1 MHNLGKRT
9 GITQCPGCNCDDE
22 TFLHLFSCEHKLMK
36 KAVADALATVHK
48 GGTGAGKLPRPF
60 MDKFVGCLE
69 AGIRD
74 EDAMTSIES
83 PALRRA
89 IEHQNR
95 IGTTKLLQ
103 GFVAKSWADALT
115 EFGCQR
121 VSTKMSWLLRQIW
134 DILFQRLWDTRN
146 FVLHHTPNC
155 YRRAECTNFA
165 DRLRWYRD
173 NRNSILAQS
182 DHKLVNFEDD
192 EIERMGRKT
201 RRQWVRILD
210 KLRDAHATEL
220 KQLDKG
226 QQTLTHFLVKPTLP
240 EADAPAQVAVSRP
253 KRPPRPAR
261 MKRFKQTKL
270 KRMQQLNGA
279 DSKITTVG
287 KRMQSDK
294 VRRQRKLQVIKIGG
308 KHKGLAAQVTPSPH
322 RGGPRRR
329 GPPEPD

>member
-1 MHNLGKRT
+1 MNNACDDHAKGAAREHLECPEAVQPSVLAPPYEGTKAMLRIGTVWITSNYDENIHFACRAPIIQAYCKQRHRWSDETLALIDFDVIGRVRRKQKWTEQTRSMKVLHGWLAVMHNLGKRT

-121 VSTKMSWLLRQIW
+121 VSTKMSWLLRQI
-134 DILFQRLWDTRN
+134 
-146 FVLHHTPNC
+146 
-155 YRRAECTNFA
+155 
-165 DRLRWYRD
+165 
-173 NRNSILAQS
+173 
-182 DHKLVNFEDD
+182 
-192 EIERMGRKT
+192 
-201 RRQWVRILD
+201 
-210 KLRDAHATEL
+210 
-220 KQLDKG
+220 
-226 QQTLTHFLVKPTLP
+226 
-240 EADAPAQVAVSRP
+240 
-253 KRPPRPAR
+253 
-261 MKRFKQTKL
+261 
-270 KRMQQLNGA
+270 
-279 DSKITTVG
+279 
-287 KRMQSDK
+287 
-294 VRRQRKLQVIKIGG
+294 
-308 KHKGLAAQVTPSPH
+308 
-322 RGGPRRR
+322 
-329 GPPEPD
+329 